1 MGRLSDFAR
10 SLRPGNDQQLAADL
24 STQRRAGHR
33 RNLTNTAR
41 QGQAW
46 EDTDRQQDRRGR
58 WYRPA
63 R

>member
-1 MGRLSDFAR
+1 MGFRDFAR

-24 STQRRAGHR
+24 ATQARVQRSRSATRA
-33 RNLTNTAR
+33 AR

-46 EDTDRQQDRRGR
+46 EDADRNRDKRGG
-58 WYRPA
+58 WYRA

>member
-1 MGRLSDFAR
+1 MSLRSFAR

-24 STQRRAGHR
+24 NTQARVQRSRSATRA
-33 RNLTNTAR
+33 AR

-46 EDTDRQQDRRGR
+46 EDADRARDKRGG
-58 WYRPA
+58 WYRN